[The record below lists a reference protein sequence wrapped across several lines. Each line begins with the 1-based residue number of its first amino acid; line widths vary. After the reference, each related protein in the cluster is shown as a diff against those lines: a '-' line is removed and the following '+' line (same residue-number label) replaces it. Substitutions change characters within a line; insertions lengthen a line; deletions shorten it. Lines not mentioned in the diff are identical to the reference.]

1 MLAYKRRCGQSNKH
15 EAISRF
21 CSRRP
26 DICWVACRNRQLGLI
41 LLKEAKDG
49 SESKFKLYIESLPRE
64 VQTLINWS
72 HKELQ
77 QLQMDSTPTE
87 KDFLT
92 QVVILFQLALILLS
106 SIFGTSPCKRVTI
119 Y

>member
-1 MLAYKRRCGQSNKH
+1 MT
-15 EAISRF
+15 
-21 CSRRP
+21 
-26 DICWVACRNRQLGLI
+26 CRNRQLGLI

-64 VQTLINWS
+64 VHTLINWS
-72 HKELQ
+72 QQELQ

-92 QVVILFQLALILLS
+92 QVVTFLSACPRLAIVHL
-106 SIFGTSPCKRVTI
+106 
-119 Y
+119 